1 MKKYLFNFS
10 ITINGE
16 GVNEEQAEDNAWH
29 QLQNLLAVSP
39 SIRDFSCHNYGM
51 IADTE
56 KENND

>member
-1 MKKYLFNFS
+1 MFNFS
-10 ITINGE
+10 ISINGE

-39 SIRDFSCHNYGM
+39 SIKDFSCHNYGM

-56 KENND
+56 NENNE